1 MNLRAQL
8 NELARWTG
16 IVGWISIIGGAIS
29 AVAGLFA
36 YVVGAIPGIMTV
48 ILGIKL
54 INVRKHALNISLSV
68 EENADPNMNNMVREL
83 ALYFKIQG
91 ILEIIGI
98 AVGVLALL
106 VVLIVVLTAGMSI
119 MDYMDFNL

>member
-8 NELARWTG
+8 NKLARWTG

-98 AVGVLALL
+98 AVGILALL
-106 VVLIVVLTAGMSI
+106 VVLIAVLTAGMSI